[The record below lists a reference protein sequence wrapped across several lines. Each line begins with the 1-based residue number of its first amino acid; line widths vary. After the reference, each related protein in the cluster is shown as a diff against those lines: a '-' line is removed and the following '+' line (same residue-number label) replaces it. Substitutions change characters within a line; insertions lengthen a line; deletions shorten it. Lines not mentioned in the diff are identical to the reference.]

1 MSTRIT
7 LTYSGARIKDERG
20 MPAIHVA
27 SAIRGMAELVTRT
40 GKLLHG
46 KDTQIATNV
55 EPHFRKGSFEIFF
68 LLDAVKGIE
77 LSTLGTIVFLLF
89 GRKYPGILDLF
100 SRRPPDA
107 PADRTVEEKS
117 PIATLQKD
125 KRVRDSADRIARPV
139 TDRGVAEELVIRD
152 RSRMPMFERTR
163 IHQGHFHWPKEG
175 PADIYV
181 AEERLR
187 VIKPSFR
194 PRTMWQLQNTS
205 GQRISAY
212 MADREFMKKVL
223 AREVVFGDGDELIV
237 SMEIEVKSMRGRLLV
252 KHRIVRV
259 HDHQPGTGA

>member
-46 KDTQIATNV
+46 KNTQIATHV
-55 EPHFRKGSFEIFF
+55 EPHFRKGSFEIPF
-68 LLDAVKGIE
+68 LLDVVSGIE
-77 LSTLGTIVFLLF
+77 PVALHAVLRLLF
-89 GRKYPGILDLF
+89 GPKYRGILDLF
-100 SRRPPDA
+100 SRRPQDPPETRA
-107 PADRTVEEKS
+107 VKEEP
-117 PIATLQKD
+117 PIATLKRD

-152 RSRMPMFERTR
+152 RSSRPVFERTR
-163 IHQGHFHWPKEG
+163 IHRRHFYWPDEG

-181 AEERLR
+181 SEDRLR
-187 VIKPSFR
+187 VIRPSFR
-194 PRTMWQLQNTS
+194 PRTMWHLQNMS

-212 MADREFMKKVL
+212 MADREFMQKVL
-223 AREVVFGDGDELIV
+223 DREVVFGDGDVLIV
-237 SMEIEVKSMRGRLLV
+237 SMEIEMKYMRGRMQV